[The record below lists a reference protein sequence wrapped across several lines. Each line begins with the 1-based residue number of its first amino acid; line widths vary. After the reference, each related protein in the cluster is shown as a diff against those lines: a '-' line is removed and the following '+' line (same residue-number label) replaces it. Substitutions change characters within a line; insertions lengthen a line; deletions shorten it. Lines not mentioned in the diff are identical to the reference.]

1 MKNSNKVKRPHN
13 QFSCSLIVDAIL
25 QKYIN
30 RAEYLPIALETAN

>member
-1 MKNSNKVKRPHN
+1 MKNPNKVKRPHN
-13 QFSCSLIVDAIL
+13 QFIDAIL

>member
-13 QFSCSLIVDAIL
+13 QFDAIL

>member
-1 MKNSNKVKRPHN
+1 MKNPNKVKRPHN
-13 QFSCSLIVDAIL
+13 QFIL

>member
-1 MKNSNKVKRPHN
+1 MKNPNKVKRPHN
-13 QFSCSLIVDAIL
+13 QFHVDAIL

>member
-1 MKNSNKVKRPHN
+1 MKNTNKVKRSHN
-13 QFSCSLIVDAIL
+13 QFSCTLIAIL